1 MPLTPFGDLLH
12 RLRKNAKLS
21 QRDVATR
28 VGLDVTTLSKLENG
42 HMEPPSAETIQRIST
57 AINANAD
64 DARELLRV
72 AREAPREVLNWVREE
87 PTVTDIYRTVQDHV
101 PPSER
106 EAFLSSLVA
115 EARRKLGPPVDRKIP
130 HPLLDRSRGNR
141 PGTPP
146 RGVSSGDTPCQPARS
161 SGAPG

>member
-21 QRDVATR
+21 QRDLATR

-42 HMEPPSAETIQRIST
+42 HMEPPPAETIQRIST

-72 AREAPREVLNWVREE
+72 AREVLARLQRERQ
-87 PTVTDIYRTVQDHV
+87 R
-101 PPSER
+101 S
-106 EAFLSSLVA
+106 
-115 EARRKLGPPVDRKIP
+115 LGPS
-130 HPLLDRSRGNR
+130 HPEHRAVIQS
-141 PGTPP
+141 
-146 RGVSSGDTPCQPARS
+146 VHYASSGVLLLTDES
-161 SGAPG
+161 